1 MTLPIPPNPG
11 TPVPN
16 NPFFYPQTNS
26 LQTPNGPLVI
36 GSGLEVS
43 LSGVLNVIATG
54 VGTVTQIDSGI
65 GLIGGPIT
73 STGTLSLDISGVTPG
88 TYSYPTLTID
98 VYGRVISSS
107 SNTPVLTVGASLP
120 LGSSGGQNPI
130 IALTNSGVSAGS
142 YTLSN
147 ITVDQY
153 GRVTAASSGT
163 APGTITA
170 VTASA
175 PLASSGGATPDI
187 SLSDSGAAPGTYSN
201 PVVTITSKGIVS
213 NIANGT
219 APVTSVGASA
229 PLASSGGTTPTISLN
244 NSGVVA
250 GNYTYS
256 SITVDGFGRLT
267 SASSGVAPVASV
279 SGTSPIAVGG
289 TATVPVVSIQGAT
302 TTQVG
307 AVQLNDTTSSSSTT
321 LALTAAQGKNLQEQ
335 ITALAVSS
343 NITLGGTFNATTGF
357 VDSVTTQGTTAG
369 LVVGSALPTPGPLNN
384 EVFVIVDVQGTNGP
398 NSPTLAHIG
407 DWYLSDGTTWQ
418 FLNVGFAPGS
428 ATTTSQGV
436 IQLATNAEV
445 QAGSDAT
452 LAVVPAALQS
462 KVSDSVTTT
471 SSTTIASSTAV
482 KSAYSLAETAL
493 PKAGGTMTGAIVFDT
508 GQTFPVTGI
517 QDASTTQKGVVQLST
532 STTSDSTTL
541 AATAS
546 AVCSVCNY
554 ASGAVFAITYTNK
567 GDLLAGCAVSGSYGA
582 LRPGT
587 NGQVLSANT
596 TCTLGLE
603 WITPASGSTPATPTA
618 FGTVY
623 GCMATNQTSIGC
635 ASLGA
640 LTTGSRNTA
649 FGFNALCT
657 LTTGADNVAV
667 GYRAG
672 CSLLGGLCNTAI
684 GSNAMLTNV
693 SNNNNTA
700 IGFNALLNSVGDSN
714 TAVGSI
720 SLCCNTTGT
729 NNVAM
734 GISAMRCSTSGSNN
748 VAIGSAALCGNTTGG
763 LNIAI
768 GSSTL
773 SLNAAGSCNIAIG
786 FRSLS
791 SNTAS
796 QNLAFGS
803 YVLCATSTGGC
814 NTAIGSF
821 AMRNNTSGGFNFAGG
836 ICALCSLTTGSGNV
850 AIGTNANAGNLI
862 SGNNTVIGNSAFC
875 ASTGN
880 TNVIVGACAGCTM
893 ASGDCNVIIG
903 PGVNPAAPSGG
914 CQFAIGY
921 GASCWIT
928 GTSTKAIK
936 PGAGIIDCANSC
948 GTDGQVLM
956 SNGTNAVCWG
966 GGVTGTFV
974 IGGCTMIFCNGL
986 VTSIA

>member
-1 MTLPIPPNPG
+1 MALPIPPNPG

-16 NPFFYPQTNS
+16 NPFFFPQTNS

-43 LSGVLNVIATG
+43 LSGVLNVIAAG

-98 VYGRVISSS
+98 VYGRIISSS

-120 LGSSGGQNPI
+120 LSSSGGQNPI

-321 LALTAAQGKNLQEQ
+321 LALTAAQGKNLQDQ

-343 NITLGGTFNATTGF
+343 NIILGGTFNATTGF

-384 EVFVIVDVQGTNGP
+384 EIFVIVDVQGTNGP

-407 DWYLSDGTTWQ
+407 DWYLSNGTTWQ

-428 ATTTSQGV
+428 ATTSSQGV

-445 QAGSDAT
+445 QAGSDTT

-482 KSAYSLAETAL
+482 KNAYGLAETAL
-493 PKAGGTMTGAIVFDT
+493 PKAGGTMTGAIVFDA
-508 GQTFPVTGI
+508 GQTFSVTGI

-582 LRPGT
+582 LSPGT

-596 TCTLGLE
+596 ACTLGLE
-603 WITPASGSTPATPTA
+603 WVTVTASAAIPCSIIIAKGDVVIGTAASTPGVISTGTAGQVLSVNTACASGLEWVTPATATSTTYGRVLGCTDAVNTTLGCCAGSVLSNLA
-618 FGTVY
+618 F
-623 GCMATNQTSIGC
+623 
-635 ASLGA
+635 
-640 LTTGSRNTA
+640 
-649 FGFNALCT
+649 
-657 LTTGADNVAV
+657 NVAI
-667 GYRAG
+667 
-672 CSLLGGLCNTAI
+672 GLCALR
-684 GSNAMLTNV
+684 SNV
-693 SNNNNTA
+693 
-700 IGFNALLNSVGDSN
+700 NS
-714 TAVGSI
+714 T
-720 SLCCNTTGT
+720 
-729 NNVAM
+729 
-734 GISAMRCSTSGSNN
+734 NN
-748 VAIGSAALCGNTTGG
+748 VAIGVNALCSNVATNNSIAIGLNALQATLSGGDMIAIGTCALRAANGGNCVIAIGNCAAIAWTFGCCGIAIGHRALAAGVNAHQSTAVGMGALRTTVNGVRNAAFG
-763 LNIAI
+763 TDALALLAGPAKDNIAI
-768 GSSTL
+768 GSL
-773 SLNAAGSCNIAIG
+773 AAGSQTTGDCNIAIG
-786 FRSLS
+786 
-791 SNTAS
+791 NC
-796 QNLAFGS
+796 
-803 YVLCATSTGGC
+803 VL
-814 NTAIGSF
+814 
-821 AMRNNTSGGFNFAGG
+821 
-836 ICALCSLTTGSGNV
+836 LPSLTGS
-850 AIGTNANAGNLI
+850 
-862 SGNNTVIGNSAFC
+862 
-875 ASTGN
+875 
-880 TNVIVGACAGCTM
+880 
-893 ASGDCNVIIG
+893 
-903 PGVNPAAPSGG
+903 
-914 CQFAIGY
+914 
-921 GASCWIT
+921 
-928 GTSTKAIK
+928 
-936 PGAGIIDCANSC
+936 
-948 GTDGQVLM
+948 
-956 SNGTNAVCWG
+956 
-966 GGVTGTFV
+966 
-974 IGGCTMIFCNGL
+974 
-986 VTSIA
+986 